1 LTEVAL
7 AETVFFRY
15 HVRPDAADGGDAAEE
30 WTKMKIKGTKKQ
42 ARKRHR
48 QSLERRMRNRS
59 VRSRVRRQ
67 MRLMRIAIADG
78 DAVKVKELLP
88 QTISVI
94 DVGSRKGVLHR
105 NTASRYKSRMAR
117 QAMAVIAGEEN

>member
-1 LTEVAL
+1 
-7 AETVFFRY
+7 
-15 HVRPDAADGGDAAEE
+15 
-30 WTKMKIKGTKKQ
+30 MKIKGTKKQ

-94 DVGSRKGVLHR
+94 DVGWRKGVLHR

-117 QAMAVIAGEEN
+117 QAMAVIAGGEN

>member
-1 LTEVAL
+1 MT
-7 AETVFFRY
+7 
-15 HVRPDAADGGDAAEE
+15 
-30 WTKMKIKGTKKQ
+30 IKGTKKQ

-67 MRLMRIAIADG
+67 MRLMRIALAEG
-78 DAVKVKELLP
+78 DAKLVKELLP
-88 QTISVI
+88 ETFSVI
-94 DVGSRKGVLHR
+94 DVGWRKGVFHR

-117 QAMAVIAGEEN
+117 QAEAVISGKEA